1 MPPSSTSLNAAN
13 LVFESSLIYNLIGY
27 FPFFGFTLCTKLI
40 AFTILSI
47 YSAIRTLSTSNLVI
61 ISFFAINGSPLY
73 IAKSIPSKL
82 FILGKFNFCL
92 YSYDSSNNENIF
104 VGSSCF
110 NLFLLT
116 ASISFPFSSSPK
128 ITLLQST
135 FKSYTL
141 LFLLNVIL
149 NFNVNLIFFK
159 LRLT

>member
-40 AFTILSI
+40 ASFILSI
-47 YSAIRTLSTSNLVI
+47 YSAIKTLSTSNLVI
-61 ISFFAINGSPLY
+61 ISVLAIKGSPLY
-73 IAKSIPSKL
+73 VARSIPSKL
-82 FILGKFNFCL
+82 FILGKFSFCL
-92 YSYDSSNNENIF
+92 YRYASSNKENIF

-110 NLFLLT
+110 NLSLFT

-128 ITLLQST
+128 TTLLQST
-135 FKSYTL
+135 SKSYTL

-149 NFNVNLIFFK
+149 NFKVSLIFF
-159 LRLT
+159 RLLLT